1 MGDVGGGEV
10 VGFELGLEFCD
21 GGFDEEGWVSGTGA
35 APDYVRRGV
44 IVPGGRFCEDAC
56 GFGGGGEV
64 CGDEVE
70 ALRFMDC
77 AGLVSILAPMVS
89 A

>member
-1 MGDVGGGEV
+1 MSV
-10 VGFELGLEFCD
+10 
-21 GGFDEEGWVSGTGA
+21 TGA

-44 IVPGGRFCEDAC
+44 IVPGGRFCEDAR

-77 AGLVSILAPMVS
+77 TGLVSTLAPNGVCVGWVGEYQCMF
-89 A
+89 